1 MKNFGGSDM
10 GAGITSDPRSG
21 IAHSHHS
28 HDHIERPD
36 LDEEDDH
43 DVQDLADD
51 IHIENELN

>member
-1 MKNFGGSDM
+1 M